1 METRANVGPERVLGF
16 LCYLEVQDLT
26 NTDCSLLL
34 TIRQFYLNRPIQWP
48 GKGGCVTI
56 TKTD

>member
-1 METRANVGPERVLGF
+1 METRANVGPERALGF

-34 TIRQFYLNRPIQWP
+34 TIRQFYLNRLI
-48 GKGGCVTI
+48 
-56 TKTD
+56 